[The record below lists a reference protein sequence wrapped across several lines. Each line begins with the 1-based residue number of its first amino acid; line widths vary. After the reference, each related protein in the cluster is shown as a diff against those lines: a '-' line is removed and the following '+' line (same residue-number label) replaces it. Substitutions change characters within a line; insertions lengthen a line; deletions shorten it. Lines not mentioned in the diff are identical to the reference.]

1 MVNILSVL
9 IVAFLVGVLIGSS
22 LALVTR
28 RSPNPAT
35 TVSVSRAAVR
45 DSQI

>member
-28 RSPNPAT
+28 HSPNPAT
-35 TVSVSRAAVR
+35 P
-45 DSQI
+45 